1 MNFLRGFFQVFPL
14 PPFSTCS
21 FLSQISPAQASTPI
35 PTPALVL
42 ALGYARFGNVLN
54 VLEISLARCAAGE
67 ASWGGGGAEL
77 VEGAVQVATLLAHLS
92 GMKQLP
98 SWLIKMSRLRFALGA
113 PQHGSW
119 SISIWKITQKI
130 KENKIKKTFHA
141 LLKSTW
147 K

>member
-1 MNFLRGFFQVFPL
+1 MFLKFHWLVALQGKLVVGRG
-14 PPFSTCS
+14 
-21 FLSQISPAQASTPI
+21 A
-35 PTPALVL
+35 
-42 ALGYARFGNVLN
+42 
-54 VLEISLARCAAGE
+54 
-67 ASWGGGGAEL
+67 AEL

-119 SISIWKITQKI
+119 SISIWKITEKI

-147 K
+147 KL